1 MNAGRHD
8 VEDARGT
15 CRGDSPSLD
24 NIEYHSIT
32 APDRGQATYLL
43 SQKCHRECL
52 VKQPELPVLTL
63 LVVGIPKD
71 ATVEERPMYISNHTS
86 DISCG
91 IRRFPGRRI
100 LDAVEVVDG
109 RSVEIQR
116 IPLIE

>member
-1 MNAGRHD
+1 
-8 VEDARGT
+8 
-15 CRGDSPSLD
+15 
-24 NIEYHSIT
+24 
-32 APDRGQATYLL
+32 
-43 SQKCHRECL
+43 
-52 VKQPELPVLTL
+52 
-63 LVVGIPKD
+63 
-71 ATVEERPMYISNHTS
+71 MYISNHTS